1 MDFASNGVAI
11 LISSVEARRA
21 ARNAGAI
28 AIASILSKGA
38 LFAWQLVL
46 ARMIGEAHYGIYGT
60 VGGFIAIGTSIVN
73 FGMGPIVI
81 RDVAR
86 NPSAAGKYL
95 SATLFMQ
102 TLLAIIAYLVVNGVA
117 ALGGYPDEI
126 RGYLALAAISLM
138 IDILG
143 NMCNDLLLAQER
155 MTASSVIAVGHIIL
169 LIVLAAMALVA
180 GYGLP
185 GVYVA
190 TIIAGIARA
199 TVFWLLLKVRPIF
212 PLDRS
217 IAVPLLMNGAPL
229 AIAAF
234 LSLAYQHADKL
245 MTARFIGTTE
255 TGYLTAAFV
264 VIFGVVELLN
274 TTILI
279 AIYPMMSRYHGSPTF
294 GFIVEK
300 LAFFTL
306 VISLPIALT
315 LSIFAAEITTPLFGL
330 DFAPT
335 ADVLRILIWYAVASM
350 TANVFA
356 QGMTVQNRQ
365 RSLLGIRA
373 AGLATNIAFNAL
385 LLPRIGVEGAAL
397 ASLTAEILVLIF
409 LTRNFSADGL
419 EWSRIFPRFVRLAT
433 LGAVTAIL
441 MIALGGLYIEVG
453 LHALRP
459 VIGIIGGLL
468 LYTAGILV
476 AHVLAPDD
484 WDLLYRLVAAMP
496 GGGLILKYWKRDTVI
511 NW

>member
-1 MDFASNGVAI
+1 M
-11 LISSVEARRA
+11 ISSVEARRA

-46 ARMIGEAHYGIYGT
+46 ARMIGETHYGIYGT
-60 VGGFIAIGTSIVN
+60 VGGFIAIGSSIVN

-86 NPSAAGKYL
+86 NPSSAGKYL
-95 SATLFMQ
+95 TATLFMQ
-102 TLLAIIAYLVVNGVA
+102 TLLALVAYLVVNGAA
-117 ALGGYPDEI
+117 ALGSYPGEI
-126 RGYLALAAISLM
+126 RAYLALAAISLM

-169 LIVLAAMALVA
+169 LITLAAVALVA
-180 GYGLP
+180 GYGLL
-185 GVYVA
+185 GVYMATLVA
-190 TIIAGIARA
+190 GVARA
-199 TVFWLLLKVRPIF
+199 AVFWLMLKVRPQF
-212 PLDRS
+212 PFDRS
-217 IAVPLLMNGAPL
+217 IAIPLLLNGAPL
-229 AIAAF
+229 AISAF

-245 MTARFIGTTE
+245 MSARFIGSTE

-264 VIFGVVELLN
+264 IIFGVVELLN

-306 VISLPIALT
+306 VVSLPIALT
-315 LSIFAAEITTPLFGL
+315 LSIFATEITVPLFGP
-330 DFAPT
+330 DFAP
-335 ADVLRILIWYAVASM
+335 AAGVLRILIWYAVASM
-350 TANVFA
+350 TVNVFA
-356 QGMTVQNRQ
+356 QGLTVQNRQ
-365 RSLLGIRA
+365 RSLLGLRA
-373 AGLATNIAFNAL
+373 AGLATNIALNVL
-385 LLPRIGVEGAAL
+385 LLPRIGVEGAAV
-397 ASLTAEILVLIF
+397 ASLTAEILILIF
-409 LTRNFSADGL
+409 MTRNFTAAGL
-419 EWSRIFPRFVRLAT
+419 EWSHVLPRFVRL
-433 LGAVTAIL
+433 
-441 MIALGGLYIEVG
+441 IALGVLTAVTMSVLGGLTSDMSI
-453 LHALRP
+453 HALRP
-459 VIGIIGGLL
+459 VIGIISGLS
-468 LYTAGILV
+468 LYTGGILV

-496 GGGLILKYWKRDTVI
+496 GGALVLKYWKRDTVI

>member
-1 MDFASNGVAI
+1 M
-11 LISSVEARRA
+11 ISSVEARRA

-28 AIASILSKGA
+28 AVASILSKGA
-38 LFAWQLVL
+38 LFAWQLAL
-46 ARMIGEAHYGIYGT
+46 ARMVGEAHYGIYGT

-86 NPSAAGKYL
+86 NPSSAGKYL
-95 SATLFMQ
+95 TATLFMQ
-102 TLLAIIAYLVVNGVA
+102 TLLALIAYLIVNSA
-117 ALGGYPDEI
+117 AAAGGYPDEI
-126 RGYLALAAISLM
+126 RAYLALAAISLM

-155 MTASSVIAVGHIIL
+155 MAISSVTAIGHIVL
-169 LIVLAAMALVA
+169 LIAMAGVA
-180 GYGLP
+180 LLTGYGLL

-190 TIIAGIARA
+190 TLIAGIGRA
-199 TVFWLLLKVRPIF
+199 AILWLLLKVRPQF
-212 PLDRS
+212 PFDRS
-217 IAVPLLMNGAPL
+217 IAIPLLINGAPL
-229 AIAAF
+229 AISAF

-274 TTILI
+274 TTLLI
-279 AIYPMMSRYHGSPTF
+279 AIFPMMSRYHGSPTF

-315 LSIFAAEITTPLFGL
+315 LSIFATEITTPLFGV
-330 DFAPT
+330 DFAP
-335 ADVLRILIWYAVASM
+335 AASVLRILIWYAVVSM
-350 TANVFA
+350 TVNVFA
-356 QGMTVQNRQ
+356 QGLTVQNRQ
-365 RSLLGIRA
+365 RSLLGLRA
-373 AGLATNIAFNAL
+373 AGLATNIALNAL
-385 LLPRIGVEGAAL
+385 LLPRFGIEGAAT
-397 ASLTAEILVLIF
+397 ASLIAELLILNFMTRGFAAAGLDWTRVLPH
-409 LTRNFSADGL
+409 L
-419 EWSRIFPRFVRLAT
+419 VRLAA
-433 LGAVTAIL
+433 LGTVTAFS
-441 MIALGGLYIEVG
+441 MIVLGGLYVEAG

-459 VIGIIGGLL
+459 VIGIIGGLA
-468 LYTAGILV
+468 LYTGGIVV
-476 AHVLAPDD
+476 ASILAPDD

-496 GGGLILKYWKRDTVI
+496 GGGLILKYWKRDTAI

>member
-1 MDFASNGVAI
+1 M
-11 LISSVEARRA
+11 ISSVEARRA

-28 AIASILSKGA
+28 AVASILSKGA

-46 ARMIGEAHYGIYGT
+46 ARIIGESHYGIYGT
-60 VGGFIAIGTSIVN
+60 VGGFIAIGSSIVN

-86 NPSAAGKYL
+86 NPSSAGKYL
-95 SATLFMQ
+95 TATLLMQ
-102 TLLAIIAYLVVNGVA
+102 TLLALLAYLVVNGA
-117 ALGGYPDEI
+117 AAVGGYPDEI
-126 RGYLALAAISLM
+126 RAYLALAAISLI

-155 MTASSVIAVGHIIL
+155 MAVSSVVAVGHIIF
-169 LIVLAAMALVA
+169 LIVLAGIALIA
-180 GYGLP
+180 GYGLL

-190 TIIAGIARA
+190 TLIAGVGRA
-199 TVFWLLLKVRPIF
+199 AILWILLRVSPQF
-212 PLDRS
+212 PFDRS
-217 IAVPLLMNGAPL
+217 IALPLLLNGAPL
-229 AIAAF
+229 AISAF

-245 MTARFIGTTE
+245 MTARFIGSTE

-279 AIYPMMSRYHGSPTF
+279 AIYPMMSRYHGSATF

-315 LSIFAAEITTPLFGL
+315 LSIFATEITIPLFGG

-335 ADVLRILIWYAVASM
+335 AGVLRILIWYAVASM
-350 TANVFA
+350 TVNVFA

-373 AGLATNIAFNAL
+373 TGLATNIMLNIF
-385 LLPRIGVEGAAL
+385 LLPRLGVEGAAI

-409 LTRNFSADGL
+409 MTRSFSAVGL
-419 EWSRIFPRFVRLAT
+419 EWSRVLPRLIRLIA
-433 LGAVTAIL
+433 LGMVTAIS
-441 MIALGGLYIEVG
+441 MIVLGGLTSEAG

-459 VIGIIGGLL
+459 VIGIICGLA
-468 LYTAGILV
+468 LYTVGILV
-476 AHVLAPDD
+476 AQVLASDD

-496 GGGLILKYWKRDTVI
+496 GGALILKYWKRDTVI